1 MDRFDYT
8 DGDFGMDIG
17 GGMRMDTQ
25 GHMMQDMGG
34 GMAMDMESGEMHIV
48 DNNSSFGSAFD
59 DED

>member
-8 DGDFGMDIG
+8 DEDFCMDMG
-17 GGMRMDTQ
+17 GGMMMDTQ

-48 DNNSSFGSAFD
+48 DNNSSFGSTFD